1 MRSLSSTEF
10 LLGGNAARIV
20 RPGAILHAV
29 RTAGTISLSALSKMA
44 VGPCYM
50 PEVVCSLTPYPTW
63 SCNRPAPDAHPL
75 RGGRLCMLA
84 CPQHEDSR
92 RGCRHECCQPRKPAE
107 GVAAGGRALTVLTT
121 TNIVSGFVIVRHYR
135 RHRNSELL
143 RFLKEIESPPWTC
156 TWSWTATPFFARTP
170 ARGRPRTQDRWRYRL
185 TVATNV
191 FTPAS
196 SKKEAV
202 ARLYAVTGR
211 PAEPLGPGSKEKKSS
226 LIAVADRLDLAV
238 HRTAPKDI
246 LARQLVEALG
256 GRWSTR
262 YSSTG
267 QTVTLA
273 GLNILLDLTETE
285 LRRRAA
291 KEVRAES
298 FALPDWFKPARDK
311 LEAVRRISSLTGAGP
326 QGLGPGSKE
335 RKSVLTNLVRD
346 LDLRLDTR
354 LPKTRLAGSIAAT
367 LGTPWDES
375 CWSAGETITLNG
387 LNAVLAGAEGRML
400 RGHAA
405 RQDRLRQEAQLLVA
419 ALAAACPP
427 RWDGRDCVEQMR
439 ASEYRNW
446 RQTEWVGWYFEF
458 IGLPA
463 LIDAFGG
470 GPVSIGSTEFDYQR
484 DFIWDLK
491 THAQKDLTDPRDVA
505 GRTPLNDK
513 EAMELCVQERGTL
526 GFLVLSGRPSF
537 EELAEFDAWHRGLR
551 GKPRSS
557 SATPRRLKTAL
568 HPMTVEAYAFD
579 GADSLRDA
587 EEARALM
594 LFSQG
599 RQAGGSTR
607 RPKYQMDLVKAREAG
622 LVFARRPLG

>member
-1 MRSLSSTEF
+1 
-10 LLGGNAARIV
+10 
-20 RPGAILHAV
+20 
-29 RTAGTISLSALSKMA
+29 MA
-44 VGPCYM
+44 
-50 PEVVCSLTPYPTW
+50 T
-63 SCNRPAPDAHPL
+63 D
-75 RGGRLCMLA
+75 
-84 CPQHEDSR
+84 
-92 RGCRHECCQPRKPAE
+92 
-107 GVAAGGRALTVLTT
+107 
-121 TNIVSGFVIVRHYR
+121 
-135 RHRNSELL
+135 
-143 RFLKEIESPPWTC
+143 
-156 TWSWTATPFFARTP
+156 
-170 ARGRPRTQDRWRYRL
+170 
-185 TVATNV
+185 V
-191 FTPAS
+191 FSPAS

-226 LIAVADRLDLAV
+226 LTTVADRLDLAV
-238 HRTAPKDI
+238 DLTAPKDI

-256 GRWSTR
+256 GQWSAQ

-273 GLNILLDLTETE
+273 GLNTLLSLTEAE
-285 LRRRAA
+285 LRRRTA
-291 KEVRAES
+291 KEIRAEGL
-298 FALPDWFKPARDK
+298 ALPSWFKPARDK

-335 RKSVLTNLVRD
+335 RKSVLTSLVRD

-354 LPKTRLAGSIAAT
+354 LSKTRLAGSIAAT
-367 LGTPWDES
+367 LGTRWDES
-375 CWSAGETITLNG
+375 CWSTGETITLNG
-387 LNAVLAGAEGRML
+387 LNTVLAGAEARML

-427 RWDGRDCVEQMR
+427 RWDGRTCIKQMR

-491 THAQKDLTDPRDVA
+491 THAQEGLADPRDVA

-537 EELAEFDAWHRGLR
+537 LGLAEFDAWHRELR
-551 GKPRSS
+551 DRPRSS
-557 SATPRRLKTAL
+557 STNPRRLKTAL
-568 HPMTVEAYAFD
+568 HPVVVEAYVFD

-587 EEARALM
+587 EEALALR

-599 RQAGGSTR
+599 RQVSGSAR
-607 RPKYQMDLVKAREAG
+607 RPKYQMDLVRAREAG
-622 LVFARRPLG
+622 LVSTRRPLGRA